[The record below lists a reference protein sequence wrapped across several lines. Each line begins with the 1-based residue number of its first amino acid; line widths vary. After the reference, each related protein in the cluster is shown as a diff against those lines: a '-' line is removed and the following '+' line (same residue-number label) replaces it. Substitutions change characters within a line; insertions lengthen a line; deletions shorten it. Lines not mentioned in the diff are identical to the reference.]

1 MDLAALDLDKS
12 LRLYPLTFLEEG
24 DEVTVGRPDI
34 DSYGLFPVDAA
45 ALLRRLEAGDSP
57 NQAARWFGEEY
68 GEQVD
73 ILEFLEVLDEYEMLV
88 PEGEQVA
95 EAKAVRWQRLGTA
108 LFSPPAWVLYTALIA
123 AGVAA
128 MLLDRHVTPRY
139 QNIFFTTSSLVALT
153 LGNVIGQAPWIL
165 LHEGA
170 HAVAGRRLGLNS
182 TLRIGRR
189 FYYLV
194 FVTSLDGLVAVP
206 RRKRYLPM
214 LAGVLVDLLVASAL
228 TLAAIPLVG
237 DHGVAGLVGRLFL
250 AMAFGTLMRFAWQF
264 YFFLRTDLYFLAT
277 TVLGCNDLQ
286 TVARQTLQNRFW
298 GLLGRQDKLVDPET
312 WTPRD
317 RSVARWYVWLMVAGY
332 TLMTVLLVVAVIP
345 TAIKI
350 TELAVHK
357 LVANPTPL
365 NITDICVFLV
375 LNFGELVIAGVLAVR
390 GWRRRTPARGTAGA
404 DGTADAAT
412 EAVIALPAVAEEVS
426 G

>member
-1 MDLAALDLDKS
+1 MDLATLDLDKS

-24 DEVTVGRPDI
+24 DEVTVGRADI

-73 ILEFLEVLDEYEMLV
+73 ILEFLEVLDEYELLV
-88 PEGEQVA
+88 PEGQEVA
-95 EAKAVRWQRLGTA
+95 EVRAVRWQRLGRA
-108 LFSPPAWVLYTALIA
+108 LFSPPAWVCYAVLIV
-123 AGVAA
+123 AGLAA
-128 MLLDRHVTPRY
+128 MVLDHRVTPRY
-139 QNIFFTTSSLVALT
+139 QNVFFTTSSLVALT

-214 LAGVLVDLLVASAL
+214 LSGMLTDVLVACAL
-228 TLAAIPLVG
+228 TLAAVPLIDGTGVG
-237 DHGVAGLVGRLFL
+237 GLIGRLFL
-250 AMAFGTLMRFAWQF
+250 AMAFGTLIRFAWQF

-286 TVARQTLQNRFW
+286 TVARQTLQNRLW
-298 GLLGRQDKLVDPET
+298 GLLGRQDKLVDPES

-317 RSVARWYVWLMVAGY
+317 RSVARWYVWLMIAGY
-332 TLMTVLLVVAVIP
+332 TLMTVLLIVVVIP
-345 TAIKI
+345 TAVRI

-375 LNFGELVIAGVLAVR
+375 LNFGELVVAGVLAVR
-390 GWRRRTPARGTAGA
+390 GWQRRVPAGGS
-404 DGTADAAT
+404 
-412 EAVIALPAVAEEVS
+412 VVEEPV

>member
-1 MDLAALDLDKS
+1 MDLATLDLDKS

-45 ALLRRLEAGDSP
+45 ALLRRLESGESP
-57 NQAARWFGEEY
+57 NAAARWFGEEY
-68 GEQVD
+68 GETVD

-95 EAKAVRWQRLGTA
+95 EVKAVRWQRLGQA
-108 LFSPPAWVLYTALIA
+108 LFSPPAWVCYAALIV
-123 AGVAA
+123 AGVLA
-128 MLLDRHVTPRY
+128 MILDDRVTPRY

-153 LGNVIGQAPWIL
+153 AGNVLGQAPWIL
-165 LHEGA
+165 LHEAA

-194 FVTSLDGLVAVP
+194 FVTTLDGLVAIP

-214 LAGVLVDLLVASAL
+214 LAGMLVDVLVASAL

-237 DHGVAGLVGRLFL
+237 DHGVSGFFGKFFL
-250 AMAFGTLMRFAWQF
+250 AMAFGTLLRFAWQF

-298 GLLGRQDKLVDPET
+298 SLLGRQEKLVDPEA
-312 WTPRD
+312 WTQRD
-317 RSVARWYVWLMVAGY
+317 RDVARWYVWLMVTGY
-332 TLMTVLLVVAVIP
+332 TLMTVLLVIVVIP
-345 TAIKI
+345 ATIRI
-350 TELAVHK
+350 TELAWHK
-357 LVANPTPL
+357 LVNNLTPL
-365 NITDICVFLV
+365 NITDVCVFLV
-375 LNFGELVIAGVLAVR
+375 LNFGELVLAGFLAVR
-390 GWRRRTPARGTAGA
+390 GWQRRGVRSAGA
-404 DGTADAAT
+404 
-412 EAVIALPAVAEEVS
+412 IAE
-426 G
+426 